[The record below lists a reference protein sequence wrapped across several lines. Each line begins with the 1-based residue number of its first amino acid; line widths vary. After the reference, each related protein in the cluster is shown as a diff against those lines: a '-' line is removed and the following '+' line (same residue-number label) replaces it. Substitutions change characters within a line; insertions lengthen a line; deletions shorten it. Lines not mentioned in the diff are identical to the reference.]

1 VIWPETRS
9 LNLGSYGTEK
19 NGIADATSLAVQ
31 VTGGK
36 KPVWLVVGAFES
48 DTPPTAKFP
57 FRYPTPMQLRGMV
70 YTGII
75 HGATGITYYAW
86 DSNIT
91 RFGMAPDIR
100 TEIPGRPRA
109 TATQAITAKALWD
122 TAAAVN
128 QELEKLTPAILSPTV
143 GDEVGYR
150 VSFEGTAITSS
161 PLRTLLKNNPNG
173 GFVLL
178 TVNMDNTVIT
188 GQFEFDQSLEEPK
201 LMFGSKNGIPLDKGG
216 RSFSLSYEPFQVR
229 VVQLESQ

>member
-1 VIWPETRS
+1 V
-9 LNLGSYGTEK
+9 TE
-19 NGIADATSLAVQ
+19 
-31 VTGGK
+31 GK

-48 DTPPTAKFP
+48 DTPPNSKFP

-109 TATQAITAKALWD
+109 TTTQAITAKALWE

-128 QELEKLTPAILSPTV
+128 RELQELAPAILSPTV
-143 GDEVGYR
+143 GDEVGYQ
-150 VSFEGTAITSS
+150 VSFKGTAITPS
-161 PLRTLLKNNPNG
+161 PLRTLLKHSPNG
-173 GFVLL
+173 GFILI

-188 GQFEFDQSLEEPK
+188 GQFEFDQPLEEPN
-201 LMFGSKNGIPLDKGG
+201 LIFGNSNEIPLDEGG

-229 VVQLESQ
+229 VVQLKFHQGNTDCK